1 MIIETLSETQCFGGH
16 IGFYRHP
23 SAVNNCDMQF
33 SVFVPPQAEQ
43 GPVPVLT
50 FLSGLTCTEENF
62 MVKSGAQRVAAEL
75 GLMLVSPDTSPR
87 GDDVPDDPEED
98 YDFGLAAGFYL
109 NATQAPWSKH
119 YHMYDYITTELQT
132 AVIDNFPGD
141 RNRHA
146 LSGHSMGG
154 HGALVIG
161 LRNPDMFSSLSVF
174 APICTTLHSP
184 WGTKA
189 LSHYLGVSAGDG
201 DQPGLQSGDD
211 DRRHWHDYDA
221 CEVARNV
228 DNPTAYPTIL
238 VDQGAEDPFLEE
250 QLKPDLLQAACADS
264 GVPMELRVHP
274 GYDHGYYFISTFIE
288 EHLRRHYDVLTR

>member
-1 MIIETLSETQCFGGH
+1 MSIETLSETLCFGGKM
-16 IGFYRHP
+16 GFYKHR
-23 SAVNNCDMQF
+23 SDANNCDMRF
-33 SVFVPPQAEQ
+33 AVFVPPQAKD

-87 GDDVPDDPEED
+87 GETVPDDPDGD

-109 NATQAPWSKH
+109 NATQKPWSAH
-119 YHMYDYITTELQT
+119 YHMYDYITRELPA
-132 AVIDNFPGD
+132 AVFEHFPGD
-141 RNRHA
+141 ATRHA

-161 LRNPDMFSSLSVF
+161 LRNPGMFKSLSVF

-184 WGTKA
+184 WGSKA
-189 LSHYLGVSAGDG
+189 LSHYLGGDRN
-201 DQPGLQSGDD
+201 SW
-211 DRRHWHDYDA
+211 REYDA
-221 CEVARNV
+221 VEVARGVEDPN
-228 DNPTAYPTIL
+228 AYPTIL
-238 VDQGAEDPFLEE
+238 VDQGADDPYLAE
-250 QLKPDLLQAACADS
+250 QLKPELLEAACRES
-264 GVPMELRVHP
+264 GVPVEIRVHE

-288 EHLRRHYDVLTR
+288 EHLRRHYDVLTS